1 MFDIIR
7 RASLKEGGRIVTWTV
22 NPRTYDCNCICV
34 YVYPP
39 AYGGEGAEALQLN
52 DGRPQGEHA
61 PVGVQHQAA
70 IVVSTAPGV
79 AVDTRVSYIPS
90 SMGGG
95 GVSFVKL

>member
-1 MFDIIR
+1 MFDIIF
-7 RASLKEGGRIVTWTV
+7 RASLKEGGGIVAGTV
-22 NPRTYDCNCICV
+22 NPRTYDHNCVGV

-52 DGRPQGEHA
+52 DRRPQGEHA

-70 IVVSTAPGV
+70 IVVSAAPGV

-90 SMGGG
+90 SHVG